1 MARILKNGVEY
12 GVGGQTL
19 TDRITAYTNER
30 AKLCLRGYAG
40 SHTTDKAYTNKKLT
54 LSEIQSVDNSLLSI
68 QGTKIVAEK
77 KGNYLISVSSLW
89 NTSATNKLLFTGI
102 IFNGSNWL
110 GALNSAINQ
119 FPSGNYNP
127 NQTNTQAIYLNKG
140 DYIEP
145 VIQSNIAG
153 ATCVEFRITIV
164 YVGGNDK

>member
-30 AKLCLRGYAG
+30 AKLCLRGYGGAH
-40 SHTTDKAYTNKKLT
+40 SIDKGYTNKKIT
-54 LSEIQSVDNSLLSI
+54 LSEIQSTDASLISV
-68 QGTKIVAEK
+68 QGTKIVAQK
-77 KGNYLISVSSLW
+77 KGNYLVSISTLW
-89 NTSATNKLLFTGI
+89 GTNATNKLLFSGAI
-102 IFNGSNWL
+102 SNGSNWL
-110 GALNSAINQ
+110 GAINSAINQ

-127 NQTNTQAIYLNKG
+127 HQTNTQAIFLNKG

-153 ATCVEFRITIV
+153 ATCNEFRITIV
-164 YVGGNDK
+164 YVGGEQ